1 MIDCSINGQKQFGCQ
16 KVFSQ
21 ATGWMLDSVLID
33 NSTLHL
39 SKEIRSCVSSS
50 VGKPPGCNS
59 PMERYVYF
67 FWVHTKLTADNAR
80 TNCKQ
85 YSARLFDKLF
95 DGGYSAIVFLA
106 QHLQPEFH
114 FLLGISDKQQDGLW
128 LSSDGQKMNDYL
140 ANFIEN
146 EPNGGSVEN
155 NLAVQYR
162 KLASGEYIRCYF
174 DVNNQQMVSACY
186 KESYEK
192 PNL

>member
-1 MIDCSINGQKQFGCQ
+1 
-16 KVFSQ
+16 
-21 ATGWMLDSVLID
+21 
-33 NSTLHL
+33 
-39 SKEIRSCVSSS
+39 
-50 VGKPPGCNS
+50 
-59 PMERYVYF
+59 MERYVYF

-140 ANFIEN
+140 ANFIET

-162 KLASGEYIRCYF
+162 KLASGEYIRGYF
-174 DVNNQQMVSACY
+174 DVNNQQMVSRLLQGIIWKTKLVKNVRSTFWLRPKSLSAFIM
-186 KESYEK
+186 S
-192 PNL
+192 